1 MLRKT
6 VPEITLTVLLIDT
19 LTLAFGVQPVES
31 SGSIYI
37 RADGSIE
44 PTTANIA
51 SFGNA
56 TYYCTHDNY
65 DEIVVERSNIIIDGV
80 TYALQGDES
89 GNGFYLNS
97 VSNVTIKNTN
107 IREFYM
113 GIYLRSASHNIISGN
128 KVTDNNWQGILLEVF
143 LTAHVVD
150 GEIGVTIANSSTSV
164 YDNRVSR
171 NDIGIALGYH
181 ASSASIFRNNI
192 TSNWRASILI
202 FSRCSYNRIFENK
215 IIDNSYGIEI
225 DHSSNNE
232 IWHNT
237 LVNNDYQF
245 VIAAGYANFST
256 TLNFSGPFGSIDSFG
271 VR

>member
-1 MLRKT
+1 LVQNLTIACNGEGIFLAYCKNST
-6 VPEITLTVLLIDT
+6 VTQNNIT
-19 LTLAFGVQPVES
+19 E
-31 SGSIYI
+31 
-37 RADGSIE
+37 
-44 PTTANIA
+44 
-51 SFGNA
+51 
-56 TYYCTHDNY
+56 NY
-65 DEIVVERSNIIIDGV
+65 
-80 TYALQGDES
+80 L
-89 GNGFYLNS
+89 
-97 VSNVTIKNTN
+97 
-107 IREFYM
+107 
-113 GIYLRSASHNIISGN
+113 GIYVRSSLNVS
-128 KVTDNNWQGILLEVF
+128 VFNND
-143 LTAHVVD
+143 VVD

-256 TLNFSGPFGSIDSFG
+256 ALNFSGPFGSIDSFG